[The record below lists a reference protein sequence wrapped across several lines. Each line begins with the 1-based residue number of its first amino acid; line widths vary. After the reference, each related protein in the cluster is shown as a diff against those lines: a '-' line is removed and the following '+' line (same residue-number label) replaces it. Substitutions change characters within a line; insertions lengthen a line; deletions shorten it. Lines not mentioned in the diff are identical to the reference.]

1 MELFEWMRI
10 LHIMGGFTALL
21 TFWIPVVTKKGGTLH
36 VRSGWVYVIGM
47 VIVAITAVYMAIY
60 RIIDPTTSPVLVSF
74 SLFLLYISIL
84 SSSTAY
90 YGIRVLRFKT
100 RKERHTHVGDLG
112 FPMLLLISSI
122 GMSIYGYIKDF
133 PLLTWFPLLGVFLS
147 TVQLRYWLQKPKRKM
162 HWWFEHFSGM
172 LGCSI
177 ATITAFTV
185 FGAPRL
191 LNIDSVSLLLWFL
204 PTIVLT
210 PIIVGLSVYYDRK
223 FSNRKVAG

>member
-1 MELFEWMRI
+1 MDEDFAYYWGIYSIIDVLDS
-10 LHIMGGFTALL
+10 
-21 TFWIPVVTKKGGTLH
+21 VVTKKGGTLH

-112 FPMLLLISSI
+112 FLMLLLISSI

-133 PLLTWFPLLGVFLS
+133 PLLTRFPLLGVFLS
-147 TVQLRYWLQKPKRKM
+147 TVQLRY
-162 HWWFEHFSGM
+162 
-172 LGCSI
+172 
-177 ATITAFTV
+177 
-185 FGAPRL
+185 
-191 LNIDSVSLLLWFL
+191 
-204 PTIVLT
+204 
-210 PIIVGLSVYYDRK
+210 
-223 FSNRKVAG
+223 